1 MYYET
6 ILEYIKEFQKDPL
19 QTSLITAGGIVLF
32 VILVFILKRFEDG
45 K

>member
-6 ILEYIKEFQKDPL
+6 ILEYIKEFEKDPL
-19 QTSLITAGGIVLF
+19 QTSLITAASIALL
-32 VILVFILKRFEDG
+32 VILVFILKRFENN